1 MISYFSWFKELLI
14 YFAWILVCVLNLLMM
29 YGGRIGMKI
38 GLQYQQG
45 NVVCTRPVVDI
56 MWVLT
61 VDYFIAD
68 SWQTEFLWRSRKI
81 LILNIIFLFADLM
94 VESAECYNIV
104 ELLIVL

>member
-1 MISYFSWFKELLI
+1 
-14 YFAWILVCVLNLLMM
+14 MM

-45 NVVCTRPVVDI
+45 NVVCSRPVVDI

-68 SWQTEFLWRSRKI
+68 S
-81 LILNIIFLFADLM
+81 
-94 VESAECYNIV
+94 
-104 ELLIVL
+104 